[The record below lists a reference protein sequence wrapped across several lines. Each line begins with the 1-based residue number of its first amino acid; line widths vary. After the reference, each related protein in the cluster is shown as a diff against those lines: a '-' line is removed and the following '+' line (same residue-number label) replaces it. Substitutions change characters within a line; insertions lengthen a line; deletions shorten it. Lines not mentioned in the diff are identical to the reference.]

1 MDFSIEKNISNF
13 IEKQFPSF
21 YKEEGPDF
29 ILFMKAYYEWLE
41 SDFGTPLDGNGGPI
55 REARQLYNYR
65 DIDMHLH
72 LSFLWQTYL
81 PVNALCLSEKAH

>member
-65 DIDMHLH
+65 DIDNTIEK
-72 LSFLWQTYL
+72 FLEYFQKNIFTEFL
-81 PVNALCLSEKAH
+81 LI